1 MKKISTVAIA
11 TVLSF
16 IAYGQDSTVQMFGKI
31 VDANKNPIANVKIV
45 LKGTKYETMTNGEG
59 HYFFMIPAKKGVLV
73 YSHSGYETKENK
85 FTGTPQ
91 ASDLYLVSAKKEQ

>member
-31 VDANKNPIANVKIV
+31 VDANKNPIENVKIV
-45 LKGTKYETMTNGEG
+45 LKGTKYETMTNG
-59 HYFFMIPAKKGVLV
+59 GVSIFL
-73 YSHSGYETKENK
+73 
-85 FTGTPQ
+85 
-91 ASDLYLVSAKKEQ
+91 